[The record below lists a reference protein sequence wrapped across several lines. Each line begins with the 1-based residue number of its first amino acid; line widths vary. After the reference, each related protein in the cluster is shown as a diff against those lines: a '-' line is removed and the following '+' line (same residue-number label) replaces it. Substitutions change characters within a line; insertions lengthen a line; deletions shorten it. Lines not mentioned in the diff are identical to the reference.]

1 MEAAARVPVCTP
13 NRAERIV
20 AFLCS
25 KARSI
30 AAVGISAF
38 QVSEVLRFRERP
50 GAAELFEAVAASIP
64 PGDGQVIVTE
74 RTMCVVCSKG
84 VLVMPAGSKGKDLG
98 ASPQLFTQDGP
109 VESCRLLW
117 KQCSH
122 CKAKHYYSYAC
133 DGDLLEGDLHIY
145 PGWSEARYCHTTD
158 HQVFETKLLLRY
170 REQCLHSH
178 SSANGFAREY
188 DALSHAFGH
197 GGLRGGP
204 RLFMKTFLHMWRCFE
219 FAITCHRGSTACS
232 LN

>member
-1 MEAAARVPVCTP
+1 VDRWLVVPLRDAADEADLMEAAARVPVCTP

-50 GAAELFEAVAASIP
+50 GAAERFEAVAASIP

-74 RTMCVVCSKG
+74 RTTCVVCSKG

-109 VESCRLLW
+109 VESCRLLA
-117 KQCSH
+117 Q
-122 CKAKHYYSYAC
+122 A
-133 DGDLLEGDLHIY
+133 
-145 PGWSEARYCHTTD
+145 ARTRV
-158 HQVFETKLLLRY
+158 QVWVAAQAAQAIQGFPVRSRLTLVRG
-170 REQCLHSH
+170 
-178 SSANGFAREY
+178 SSIFTVQT
-188 DALSHAFGH
+188 LI
-197 GGLRGGP
+197 GGL
-204 RLFMKTFLHMWRCFE
+204 
-219 FAITCHRGSTACS
+219 
-232 LN
+232 